1 VWLTAQILLKFKYR
15 TVTKNCLSS
24 QLYDVHI
31 LHVEPALQHSSY
43 YNVQRIAAPCLLYV
57 KEKFHVQIGYIT
69 MALEANEILRSD
81 EECHIPQCVVYDNIY
96 RYYGI

>member
-1 VWLTAQILLKFKYR
+1 MCIFCMLNQRYNIHHTIMFKELLPLA
-15 TVTKNCLSS
+15 C
-24 QLYDVHI
+24 
-31 LHVEPALQHSSY
+31 
-43 YNVQRIAAPCLLYV
+43 YV

-69 MALEANEILRSD
+69 TALEANEILRSD